1 MRRAAGVAAYSLL
14 LAVAAQMASAG
25 TTGRLSGH
33 IVDAAKQPLIGVNI
47 AIPAARLGA
56 LSNEDGSYSVLN
68 VPAGTYDVRIALL
81 GYQPVVNT
89 GVVVS
94 ADNTTT
100 LDVTLKVA
108 PVQMQEVVVKA
119 ERPVVDVNQT
129 SQVANISRKQIER
142 LPVQEL
148 QDLVNLQAGVVDGH
162 FRGGRAGEVQYQVDG
177 VTVNNPYDNTSSLR
191 LDRSLLEEV
200 QVIQGT
206 FDAEYG
212 QAMSGVVNAVLR
224 SGGDKYEWNG
234 ETYAGGYFYSNSGG
248 GGEALIG
255 NRVVEVPGR
264 RAEPFEFRPTD
275 LQSYQLTGSG
285 PLAGKNRFLVT
296 GRYYRSDDYVRGTR
310 VFVPTDTSDF
320 RTASFT
326 RRGRGDGAARLVA
339 RWSGVA
345 KLDNHSFQSWNLGYQ
360 AILNH
365 IEGQRTNYA
374 FRLNPDGEPS
384 QHTLSIVHGLD
395 VNHTMG
401 KNSYFSATFRQNY
414 FDYRDMAYDDLND
427 PRYDASGPPKGDPD
441 YEFGAYIQGVD
452 FTRFTQNT
460 NALVAK
466 GIYENQLD
474 RSNHM
479 KLGAEYQYTLLQFGH
494 PGYLVYAS
502 DTSGMQHL
510 VRHVAEPPDYPAVSE
525 YRPVSAA
532 GFAQDDLEW
541 NNLRLRGGLRFDF
554 FDARTTVPSDP
565 ANPTNTI
572 AGAPLSEPVPTSN
585 KLSFSPRLGVS
596 FPVSRDAALFFAY
609 GHFTQMPALGTM
621 FDNADLGVLNKL
633 QAGGISYGVLG
644 NPDVKPER
652 TVQYQFGYKQALSDW
667 LGLDVSAFYKDI
679 RDLLGVEF
687 ISTYNGAEYARLTN
701 VDFGNVVGFTLTLD
715 QRQKGWMSTRIDYT
729 WQFAQGNSSDPRET
743 ATRAS
748 AGEDPRPRLVPL
760 NWDQRHTLN
769 LTSDISFPNKLYTSM
784 VLRAVS
790 GQPYT
795 PELAAGFG
803 GGLEANSGRKPAA
816 LLLDVRAER
825 PLRMLG
831 LGATPF
837 GRSSTFIRA
846 FNGFVFTNSQPV
858 LFAISV
864 RGSRHPARS
873 HAVLGPRRIK
883 SDFVASPELG
893 GRVRPLLPLA
903 VAGGA
908 ELRARRRRRI
918 RPGGTG
924 SARGLRLGALR
935 HARRGQHS
943 HRVLELR
950 HGGDYPPDPAMDRAC
965 STCRGAEG
973 TA

>member
-1 MRRAAGVAAYSLL
+1 MIRSRMRRAAGAAAYSLL
-14 LAVAAQMASAG
+14 LASGAQLASAG

-33 IVDAAKQPLIGVNI
+33 IVDAAKQPLMGVNI

-68 VPAGTYDVRIALL
+68 VPAGTYDVRISLL

-129 SQVANISRKQIER
+129 SQVANISRKQIET

-234 ETYAGGYFYSNSGG
+234 EAYAGGYFYSNSGEG
-248 GGEALIG
+248 QALVG
-255 NRVVEVPGR
+255 NRVVATPGR
-264 RAEPFEFRPTD
+264 RAAPFEFRPTD
-275 LQSYQLTGSG
+275 LQSYQLTASG
-285 PLAGKNRFLVT
+285 PLAAKNRFLVT

-310 VFVPTDTSDF
+310 TFVPTDTSDF
-320 RTASFT
+320 QNRILYPT
-326 RRGRGDGAARLVA
+326 GDGATVPLGWSRE
-339 RWSGVA
+339 WSGVA
-345 KLDNHSFQSWNLGYQ
+345 KLDNHSFQGWNLGYQ

-365 IEGQRTNYA
+365 IEGQKVNYA
-374 FRLNPDGEPS
+374 YRLNPDGES
-384 QHTLSIVHGLD
+384 TQHTFSIVHGLD

-401 KNSYFSATFRQNY
+401 KTSYFSATLRQNY
-414 FDYRDMAYDDLND
+414 FDYRDMAYDDLYD
-427 PRYDASGPPKGDPD
+427 PRYDAAGVPKGDED
-441 YEFGAYIQGVD
+441 FEYGAFIQGVD

-474 RSNHM
+474 RSNHL

-502 DTSGMQHL
+502 DSAGAQHL
-510 VRHVAEPPDYPAVSE
+510 VRHVDEPPDYPGVSE
-525 YRPVSAA
+525 YRPIIAA
-532 GFAQDDLEW
+532 GFAQDELEW

-554 FDARTTVPSDP
+554 FDARATVPSDL
-565 ANPTNTI
+565 ANPANTI
-572 AGAPLSEPVPTSN
+572 AGAPTSEPVPTSN
-585 KLSFSPRLGVS
+585 KLSFAPRLGVS
-596 FPVSRDAALFFAY
+596 YPVSRDAALFFAY
-609 GHFTQMPALGTM
+609 GHFTQMPPLGTM
-621 FDNADLGVLNKL
+621 FDNADYGVLNKL

-687 ISTYNGAEYARLTN
+687 ITTYNGAEYARLTN
-701 VDFGNVVGFTLTLD
+701 ADFGNVVGFTLTLD
-715 QRQKGWMSTRIDYT
+715 QRQKGWMSTRVDYT
-729 WQFAQGNSSDPRET
+729 WQFAQGNASDPRET

-769 LTSDISFPNKLYTSM
+769 LTSNISFPNKIFTSA
-784 VLRAVS
+784 VLRAAS

-795 PELAAGFG
+795 PELTSGFG

-816 LLLDVRAER
+816 LLLDIRAER
-825 PLRMLG
+825 PMRMMG
-831 LGATPF
+831 LGATLF
-837 GRSSTFIRA
+837 GRIFNAFDTRF
-846 FNGFVFTNSQPV
+846 FNGFVFTNSGSPYYSRTPPV
-858 LFAISV
+858 DLGTLNDPTRFY
-864 RGSRHPARS
+864 
-873 HAVLGPRRIK
+873 GPRRI
-883 SDFVASPELG
+883 EIG
-893 GRVRPLLPLA
+893 
-903 VAGGA
+903 
-908 ELRARRRRRI
+908 I
-918 RPGGTG
+918 
-924 SARGLRLGALR
+924 GLR
-935 HARRGQHS
+935 GQ
-943 HRVLELR
+943 
-950 HGGDYPPDPAMDRAC
+950 P
-965 STCRGAEG
+965 
-973 TA
+973 